1 MIMVRVL
8 SAPNNTDRWKTEK
21 DFGQTAATVSFICLK
36 LLFYICRLSLQWILA
51 IGCFILFH
59 LIWTTCFWLRAFVLF
74 FFDYQAGFLWLVHL
88 LFFECWRFLLFYFY
102 FWCLF
107 LVFLF
112 FCLSGF
118 SSVNHFLFHTLMFLF
133 PPSCF
138 PLCYSPPVSAMHLWE
153 PGIGV
158 RCRGWGKPHP
168 PHHLLPSAL
177 DL

>member
-112 FCLSGF
+112 FLLKWLLFCQSLPFSHPDVSFPPLLLSIM
-118 SSVNHFLFHTLMFLF
+118 LL
-133 PPSCF
+133 PSCF
-138 PLCYSPPVSAMHLWE
+138 CNASLGTRNWSQMPRM
-153 PGIGV
+153 
-158 RCRGWGKPHP
+158 R
-168 PHHLLPSAL
+168 
-177 DL
+177 